1 MCAASRRTEGS
12 CTKVPRL
19 RSNDEDTPL
28 FQIHSHSMAS
38 VLPSRHSSCLQFSAP
53 SRAECRQVTPCRVS
67 SASGTKVGTTF
78 FKLRALSFLFL
89 SQSARRT
96 AFEIPLTS
104 GYASISL
111 EFSDSIWYKVIGFPL
126 GRLPSAGDVFPG
138 FFLIRENSAI
148 ALRGAQN
155 PCSPSSHLARSSTR
169 TPSRV

>member
-78 FKLRALSFLFL
+78 FKLRALSFFVFVPKRAADRLWKL
-89 SQSARRT
+89 DSAENAR
-96 AFEIPLTS
+96 FETQPSRILQA
-104 GYASISL
+104 ASCNRKRISTGGL
-111 EFSDSIWYKVIGFPL
+111 HAIRKTP
-126 GRLPSAGDVFPG
+126 GRGSAPSAGKV
-138 FFLIRENSAI
+138 SS
-148 ALRGAQN
+148 LRW
-155 PCSPSSHLARSSTR
+155 LAYELADGL
-169 TPSRV
+169 

>member
-1 MCAASRRTEGS
+1 MCVASRRTEGS

-78 FKLRALSFLFL
+78 FQTQGFEFLFL

-96 AFEIPLTS
+96 AFGS
-104 GYASISL
+104 SIAPKTPVLKLNRPVFCKPPSCNRKRISAGGL
-111 EFSDSIWYKVIGFPL
+111 HAIRKTT
-126 GRLPSAGDVFPG
+126 GRGSAPSAGKV
-138 FFLIRENSAI
+138 SS
-148 ALRGAQN
+148 LRR
-155 PCSPSSHLARSSTR
+155 LAYELADGL
-169 TPSRV
+169 